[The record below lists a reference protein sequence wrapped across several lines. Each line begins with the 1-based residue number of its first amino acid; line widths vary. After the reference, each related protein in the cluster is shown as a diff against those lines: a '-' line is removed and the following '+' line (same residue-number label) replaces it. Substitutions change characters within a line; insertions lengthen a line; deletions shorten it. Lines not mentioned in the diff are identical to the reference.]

1 MTKIKERVKEYDK
14 RSDLHILDKA
24 FALAQK
30 AHSGQ
35 KRESGDSFIVH
46 PLGVAD
52 ILTSLEMDV
61 DTIAAAFLHD
71 VVEDTEVTIEEI
83 REQFGANIAQ
93 LVDGVTKL
101 KKINFKSKEEQQA
114 ESFRKMFMAMATDIR
129 VIIIKLADR
138 LHNMRTLS
146 HCPIEK
152 QKRMSKETMDI
163 YAPLANRLG
172 IFKVKWEL
180 EDLAFRHTLPEDYYK
195 LVEKISQKREE
206 REDFIKKIIEQL
218 NDEAEKAGIDADIG
232 GRPKHLHSIYQKM
245 VKKGK
250 EFNEIYDLTAVR
262 IIVNSVKECYG
273 ILGIIHSLYKPIP
286 GRFKDYIAMPKPN
299 MYQSLHTTVLC
310 PKGNPLEIQ
319 IRTWDMHRTA
329 EYGIAAH
336 WRYKEGTKINKQFEE
351 KLSWFR
357 QFVEWQ
363 NDLNDAKEY
372 MESLKIDLF
381 DDEVFVFTPKG
392 DVIDLPK
399 GAVPVDFAYR
409 IHTDIGHRFKGAK
422 VNGGLVSADHKLQ
435 NGDIIEIIT
444 KKEKGPSRD
453 WLTYVKTSHAK
464 TKIRQWFRKEKQG
477 ETIERGK
484 ELLTKEI
491 EKIGFTTSQL
501 LKDNYLKKIIER
513 YNYSSENDLFAAIG
527 NNSFS
532 ANSIAKKLE
541 GEYKNEFDDKEL
553 KIDDLNMHKEKKA
566 PQQGVSIKGVDNLLI
581 RFSKCC
587 KPVPGD
593 DIIGYVTKGRGVSIH
608 RSDCVNVDKNKISDS
623 RLLEVSWN
631 EQTSKRNYP
640 VSFSVYAWDRP
651 GLLKEVMHVVTE
663 SKADI
668 LTINGKGNSDGNA
681 LVSLTI
687 EVEDKDHFQ
696 KIRERIKSIQ
706 SVYSIKRQGSRGDY

>member
-1 MTKIKERVKEYDK
+1 MENIKENVRKYDK
-14 RSDLHILDKA
+14 RSDLLILDKA
-24 FALAQK
+24 FALAHK

-46 PLGVAD
+46 PLEVAT
-52 ILTSLEMDV
+52 ILTKLEMDV
-61 DTIAAAFLHD
+61 DTIAAALLHD
-71 VVEDTEVTIEEI
+71 VVEDTSVTIEEVKQ
-83 REQFGANIAQ
+83 QFGSRIAQ

-146 HCPIEK
+146 YCSEEK
-152 QKRMSKETMDI
+152 QKRMAKETMDI

-180 EDLAFRHTLPEDYYK
+180 EDLAFRHTKPKEYYN
-195 LVEKISQKREE
+195 LVEQISQKREE
-206 REDFIKKIIEQL
+206 REAFIKKIIDQL
-218 NDEAEKAGIDADIG
+218 RDEAVKAGINADIG
-232 GRPKHLHSIYQKM
+232 GRPKHLYSIYQKM
-245 VKKGK
+245 DQKGK
-250 EFNEIYDLTAVR
+250 QFNEIYDLTAVR

-273 ILGIIHSLYKPIP
+273 ILGIIHSQYKPIP

-357 QFVEWQ
+357 QFMEWQ
-363 NDLNDAKEY
+363 NDLNDAREY

-422 VNGGLVSADHKLQ
+422 VNGGIVSADHRLT

-444 KKEKGPSRD
+444 KKEKSPSRD
-453 WLTYVKTSHAK
+453 WLKYVKTSHAK
-464 TKIRQWFRKEKQG
+464 TKIRQWFKKEKLG

-484 ELLTKEI
+484 ELLDKEV
-491 EKIGFTTSQL
+491 EKLGFEPEEL
-501 LKDNYLKKIIER
+501 ILDHYLSKIIER
-513 YNYSSENDLFAAIG
+513 YNYSTANDLYAAVG
-527 NNSFS
+527 NGSFS

-541 GEYKNEFDDKEL
+541 AEYQKEFPEKEPT
-553 KIDDLNMHKEKKA
+553 IEDLNMHKEKKA
-566 PQQGVSIKGVDNLLI
+566 PQQGVSIKGVDNLLL

-587 KPVPGD
+587 NPVPGD
-593 DIIGYVTKGRGVSIH
+593 DIVGYITKGRGVSIH
-608 RSDCVNVDKNKISDS
+608 RSDCVNVNKNRISNS
-623 RLLEVSWN
+623 RLLEVSWD
-631 EQTSKRNYP
+631 EQVSKSYP
-640 VSFSVYAWDRP
+640 ASFSVYAWDRP
-651 GLLKEVMHVVTE
+651 GLLKEVMNVVTE

-668 LTINGKGNSDGNA
+668 LSVNGKGKNDGNA

-687 EVEDKDHFQ
+687 EVEDIKHLSKIKD
-696 KIRERIKSIQ
+696 RIKSIQ
-706 SVYSIKRQGSRGDY
+706 SVYSIRRQGTRSDV